1 MNSGQ
6 IHFSPKQ
13 WAFGSVSKPICSFRQ
28 LLYVS
33 MKNYLSLFLLV
44 FYVPLSCNYLIAQ
57 ECLPLA
63 STDNLAV
70 TKRPLKE
77 IIGINA
83 GYEIEHFTKA
93 NNFPLEEVG
102 ELCSII
108 RFFYQQ
114 DKDYDG
120 IAPKDIRLGDKTKEE
135 LITDSPPGYLWDNY
149 IRIEKI
155 KEAGLKVAVAIEIS
169 VRNFP
174 DKWWRKEELGASI
187 KEIQATGKDWTCA
200 FLRVYDPK
208 TVDGT
213 FPNSPPL
220 VDILEL
226 GNEPWGDP
234 GITAYQ
240 AYIQGIILAFDDYY
254 GVTKPR
260 IGIAGAA
267 YQAHELKGSTYGSGH
282 LGDAVNIMV
291 GGSNQSKLRAHMTE
305 GVGVHNYNFSDYRKL
320 DVHTIQQHPEATN
333 GGFNIYKNVATWVNQ
348 NMPFGNRKVNATE
361 FGWNSDDEPGH
372 IFECH
377 KANQWGG
384 CQEANF
390 SNTIALSM
398 PGCTY
403 NYGTNECGKA
413 VKIGIGRTAQAA
425 YIIRSILLLH
435 SWGANQAVIYNLM
448 DDWTNGAYYSNG
460 LVDTNVPSN
469 VSELKTMLIRPKER
483 KEAWYALQKMNQLL
497 GDQYFLGTYGTAK
510 DNGIY
515 VHIYGD
521 AKGRP
526 KNMVAWRA
534 VDLGKLSYGKKNMRN
549 SSANITVVE
558 NQVVPL
564 NVAQLGCPSNV
575 QIDINGKTTYL
586 DGRNPI
592 YNRPTTELY
601 RNGQLWVSSIPI
613 VIPLR

>member
-1 MNSGQ
+1 MKKN
-6 IHFSPKQ
+6 
-13 WAFGSVSKPICSFRQ
+13 
-28 LLYVS
+28 LL
-33 MKNYLSLFLLV
+33 LLFLL
-44 FYVPLSCNYLIAQ
+44 FSSPLIAQ

-63 STDNLAV
+63 GTNNLAK
-70 TKRPLKE
+70 TKHPLKA

-102 ELCSII
+102 EICSII

-120 IAPKDIRLGDKTKEE
+120 IAPKDIRLGDKTTVE
-135 LITDSPPGYLWDNY
+135 LIADSPPGYLWDNY
-149 IRIEKI
+149 VRIKKI

-174 DKWWRKEELGASI
+174 DKWWRKEELGNSLM
-187 KEIQATGKDWTCA
+187 EIQSTGKDWACA
-200 FLRVYDPK
+200 FLKVYDPK
-208 TVDGT
+208 NSNNT
-213 FPNSPPL
+213 FSTPSPL

-234 GITAYQ
+234 GIAAYR
-240 AYIQGIILAFDDYY
+240 AYIQGILMAFDDYY
-254 GVTKPR
+254 GPIKPR

-267 YQAHELKGSTYGSGH
+267 YQAHELKGSTYGNGH
-282 LGDAVNIMV
+282 LGDAVEIMI
-291 GGSNQSKLRAHMTE
+291 GGSNQAKLRSQITE
-305 GVGVHNYNFSDYRKL
+305 GIGVHNYNFSDYRKL
-320 DVHTIQQHPEATN
+320 DVRTIQQHPEATN
-333 GGFNIYKNVATWVNQ
+333 GGFHIYRNVAAWVNQ
-348 NMPFGNRKVNATE
+348 NMPVGNRKVNATE

-390 SNTIALSM
+390 NNTIALSM
-398 PGCTY
+398 PGCNY

-469 VSELKTMLIRPKER
+469 VAELKTMLIRPKEK
-483 KEAWYALQKMNQLL
+483 KEAWYALSRMNHLL
-497 GDQYFLGTYGTAK
+497 GDQYFMGAYGNTK
-510 DNGIY
+510 DNGVY

-521 AKGRP
+521 AKGQA
-526 KNMVAWRA
+526 KNMVVWHA
-534 VDLGKLSYGKKNMRN
+534 VDLHKMNFGKKNMQN

-558 NQVVPL
+558 NQVVPI
-564 NVAQLGCPSNV
+564 NVRQLGCPSNI
-575 QIDINGKTTYL
+575 QIDPTGRTTYL
-586 DGRNPI
+586 DGRSPG
-592 YNRPTTELY
+592 YSRPTLEVY
-601 RNGQLWVSSIPI
+601 RKGQLWVSPIPI
-613 VIPLR
+613 VIPLIIGKSNKF

>member
-1 MNSGQ
+1 MNNLSGLT
-6 IHFSPKQ
+6 IRF
-13 WAFGSVSKPICSFRQ
+13 I
-28 LLYVS
+28 YDS
-33 MKNYLSLFLLV
+33 MKINLFLFLL
-44 FYVPLSCNYLIAQ
+44 FLSLPLTAQ

-63 STDNLAV
+63 NTSNLAR
-70 TKRPLKE
+70 TNLPLKE

-93 NNFPLEEVG
+93 NNFPLEEVK

-120 IAPKDIRLGDKTKEE
+120 IAPKDIRLGEKTNAE
-135 LITDSPPGYLWDNY
+135 LVADSPPGYLWDNY
-149 IRIEKI
+149 IRIKKI
-155 KEAGLKVAVAIEIS
+155 KKAGFKVSVAIEIS
-169 VRNFP
+169 VRSFP
-174 DKWWRKEELGASI
+174 DKWWRQEELGNSLQ
-187 KEIQATGKDWTCA
+187 EIQETGMDWACA
-200 FLRVYDPK
+200 FLKVYDPK
-208 TVDGT
+208 STDNS
-213 FPNSPPL
+213 FPNTSPL

-234 GITAYQ
+234 GIAAYQ
-240 AYIQGIILAFDDYY
+240 AYIAGILQAFDEYY
-254 GVTKPR
+254 SNTKPR

-267 YQAHELKGSTYGSGH
+267 YQAHELKGSTFGSGH
-282 LGDAVNIMV
+282 LGDAVGIMI
-291 GGSNQSKLRAHMTE
+291 GSPKQDKVRSYITE
-305 GVGVHNYNFSDYRKL
+305 GIGVHNYNFSDYRKL

-333 GGFNIYKNVATWVNQ
+333 GGFHIYKNISTWVNQ
-348 NMPFGNRKVNATE
+348 YMPIGQQKVNATE

-372 IFECH
+372 IFECY

-390 SNTIALSM
+390 ANTVALSM
-398 PGCTY
+398 PGCNY
-403 NYGTNECGKA
+403 NYSKGECGKA

-448 DDWTNGAYYSNG
+448 DDWTNGAYFSNG

-469 VSELKTMLIRPKER
+469 VSELKTMFIRPKEK
-483 KEAWYALQKMNQLL
+483 KETWYALLKLNQLL

-510 DNGIY
+510 DKGIF
-515 VHIYGD
+515 VQIYGD
-521 AKGRP
+521 ADGRP
-526 KNMVAWRA
+526 KNMVAWHA
-534 VDLGKLSYGKKNMRN
+534 VDINKLKYGKKNMQN

-564 NVAQLGCPSNV
+564 DIATLGCPSNV
-575 QIDINGKTTYL
+575 QIDLNGKATYL
-586 DGRNPI
+586 DGRNPS
-592 YNRPTTELY
+592 YSRPSTELY
-601 RNGQLWVSSIPI
+601 RNGQLWVSAIPI
-613 VIPLR
+613 VIPLK